1 MTITCWLERQREWG
15 EGSDGRRAVG
25 TWRAVFDF
33 FECICYAHCCC
44 CFCCCCFFSSKTGC
58 CCCCYVLGQHVV
70 CVYGCWSLSRQRL
83 QNKNILCNFLKA
95 IFRCSSCCCCCV
107 FALFLWYLS
116 WDLNRNLGRISLSL
130 SLAELARIWQGS
142 ASFAAASIENF
153 KLVMEAGF
161 FFNNKF
167 RHFRKFQRQ

>member
-1 MTITCWLERQREWG
+1 M
-15 EGSDGRRAVG
+15 G

-44 CFCCCCFFSSKTGC
+44 CCCCCFFSSKTGC

-70 CVYGCWSLSRQRL
+70 CVCMCGCWSLSRQRL
-83 QNKNILCNFLKA
+83 QNKNILCNSLKA
-95 IFRCSSCCCCCV
+95 IFRCSFCCWV

-116 WDLNRNLGRISLSL
+116 SGLNRNLGRISL
-130 SLAELARIWQGS
+130 WQNWR
-142 ASFAAASIENF
+142 AFDRA
-153 KLVMEAGF
+153 KLHLQLLLLEISNWKWKQD

-167 RHFRKFQRQ
+167 THFRKFQKVGERERETATVLCET